1 MSGSRDSSGRE
12 GYQTRTRAHRGGG
25 VNPRAGPPGREQS
38 VAETNYRRGWA
49 GLGRASQVE
58 KNAVGRFIT
67 DSYRVLG
74 EVTVLTLPTL
84 WYLRY
89 AAESASV
96 GIFNMWILAST
107 AMALVGTLIRGGWL
121 RPLWTDAPGW
131 VRLLPKLVALRLGYF
146 NLMLVVAMQGGLTV
160 AGLTGAAAV
169 GLLFATAVGALTALL
184 FPRVAD
190 ETMARFG

>member
-1 MSGSRDSSGRE
+1 MSGSPDSSGRE

-25 VNPRAGPPGREQS
+25 LNLRAGPPGREQS
-38 VAETNYRRGWA
+38 IAETNYRRGWA

-74 EVTVLTLPTL
+74 EVIVLTLPTL

-96 GIFNMWILAST
+96 GIFNMWLLASA
-107 AMALVGTLIRGGWL
+107 AMALVGTLIRGGWVH
-121 RPLWTDAPGW
+121 PLWTDASGW
-131 VRLLPKLVALRLGYF
+131 VRLFPTLVALRIGYF
-146 NLMLVVAMQGGLTV
+146 NPMLVVAMWGGLAV
-160 AGLTGAAAV
+160 AGFTGTAAV
-169 GLLFATAVGALTALL
+169 GLLFATAVGALAALL

-190 ETMARFG
+190 EAMARFG

>member
-25 VNPRAGPPGREQS
+25 LDPRAGPPGRERS
-38 VAETNYRRGWA
+38 IAETNYRRGWA
-49 GLGRASQVE
+49 GLGGASQVE

-74 EVTVLTLPTL
+74 EVAVLTLPTL

-89 AAESASV
+89 AAANAPV
-96 GIFNMWILAST
+96 GIFNTWILASA
-107 AMALVGTLIRGGWL
+107 AMASVGTLVRGGWVH
-121 RPLWTDAPGW
+121 PLWTSAPGW
-131 VRLLPKLVALRLGYF
+131 VRLFPKLVALRLVYF
-146 NLMLVVAMQGGLTV
+146 NLMLVAAMQGGLVV
-160 AGLTGAAAV
+160 ATLTETGAA
-169 GLLFATAVGALTALL
+169 GLLFAAAVGALTALL

-190 ETMARFG
+190 EAMARFR